1 MLKPQNVPA
10 TRPND
15 RFLSP
20 FDSLVGSL
28 FASPFSAPAAAMDA
42 PALDVVEN
50 DAGYRLKVDLPGMTQ
65 DQVDVQFADNVL
77 TVQGKREEA
86 AEREEGRW
94 HVVERTRGSFARSVK
109 FPSNVD
115 PARVKAVMKNGV
127 LTVHVPKAETART
140 QKIKV
145 GEE

>member
-1 MLKPQNVPA
+1 MNKPTNVPA
-10 TRPND
+10 TRTND
-15 RFLSP
+15 RFASP
-20 FDSLVGSL
+20 FDSLFNSF
-28 FASPFSAPAAAMDA
+28 FASPFAAPAAATSA

-50 DAGYRLKVDLPGMTQ
+50 DEGFRLKVDLPGLTQ
-65 DQVDVQFADNVL
+65 DNVDVQFADGVL
-77 TVQGKREEA
+77 TVQGKREESS
-86 AEREEGRW
+86 ERDEGRW

-109 FPSNVD
+109 FPQNVD